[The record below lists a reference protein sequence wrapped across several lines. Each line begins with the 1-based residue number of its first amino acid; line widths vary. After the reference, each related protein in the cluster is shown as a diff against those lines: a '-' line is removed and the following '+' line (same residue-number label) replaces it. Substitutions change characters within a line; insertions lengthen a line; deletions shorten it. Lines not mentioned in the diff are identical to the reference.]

1 MLAKRDVWQWSQ
13 LDEKRYL
20 LVGVDATN
28 RPCQCQR
35 HDAIYG
41 STGCGSQQHLAVVV
55 SSTFSNAMDEE
66 DDHRLKSQESGR
78 SLS

>member
-1 MLAKRDVWQWSQ
+1 MLAKRDVWQWLQ

-28 RPCQCQR
+28 RLCQCQR

-41 STGCGSQQHLAVVV
+41 NICYGSQQHLEVVV
-55 SSTFSNAMDEE
+55 SSTFSNGMDEE
-66 DDHRLKSQESGR
+66 DDHRQKSQESGR
-78 SLS
+78 

>member
-1 MLAKRDVWQWSQ
+1 MLAKIDVWQWPQ
-13 LDEKRYL
+13 LDKMRYL

-28 RPCQCQR
+28 RLCQYQG

-41 STGCGSQQHLAVVV
+41 STGCGNQQHLEVVV

-66 DDHRLKSQESGR
+66 DDHRQKSQVSGR
-78 SLS
+78 